1 MRPGREDVDESRTW
15 DLESIFASR
24 EDWEAGFATAERDLE
39 ALRQYAGRLG
49 ESGALLYEFL
59 ERRELARAAVERV
72 WTHPAL
78 EFSADTGR
86 EDAAGREQRSIALS
100 SRHDAA
106 VAFAEP
112 ELMAIGDDR
121 LAELRAG
128 EPRLERYDHY
138 FDRVRRRA
146 PHLCSAEVEDLL
158 AKVGEPFVSA
168 RITGELLADA
178 ELAFQPATAADGSS
192 AEVAAPTFESLMT
205 RPDRELRRSAWE
217 RYTDGYLGVRATLAN
232 ALVTVAKQNVFVA
245 RARGYSS
252 ALEAKLAPNA
262 IPIEVYHSVVE
273 AFRRNLPIWHR
284 YWRVRQQALGLD
296 VLAPYDLQLPLSR
309 AATRIPY
316 EQALDWVVAA
326 VAPLGPE
333 YVETLRR
340 GALEERWIDVY
351 PTRGKRPGAF
361 SAGMALTKPFI
372 CLNYTEDLRSASIL
386 AHELG
391 HSMHSR
397 LTWDTQPLVYAGYS
411 TFVAEVASNL
421 NQALMRAHL
430 LAQDP
435 EPELAIAVIDEAMSN
450 FYRYFFV
457 MPTLARLELELHDRV
472 ERGEA
477 VTAGTLIE
485 VMADLWA
492 EGYGGEVVGDR
503 ERTGI
508 AWATYPHLM
517 ESFYVFQYT
526 TGIAGAS
533 ALSQRVLGDEPGA
546 ADDVLAF
553 LRAGDHGY
561 PIDVLR
567 AAGVDL
573 ATAEPIDRTFAVMSG
588 FVDRLEQL
596 LAAR

>member
-1 MRPGREDVDESRTW
+1 M
-15 DLESIFASR
+15 
-24 EDWEAGFATAERDLE
+24 
-39 ALRQYAGRLG
+39 
-49 ESGALLYEFL
+49 
-59 ERRELARAAVERV
+59 
-72 WTHPAL
+72 
-78 EFSADTGR
+78 
-86 EDAAGREQRSIALS
+86 
-100 SRHDAA
+100 
-106 VAFAEP
+106 
-112 ELMAIGDDR
+112 
-121 LAELRAG
+121 
-128 EPRLERYDHY
+128 
-138 FDRVRRRA
+138 
-146 PHLCSAEVEDLL
+146 
-158 AKVGEPFVSA
+158 
-168 RITGELLADA
+168 
-178 ELAFQPATAADGSS
+178 
-192 AEVAAPTFESLMT
+192 
-205 RPDRELRRSAWE
+205 
-217 RYTDGYLGVRATLAN
+217 
-232 ALVTVAKQNVFVA
+232 
-245 RARGYSS
+245 
-252 ALEAKLAPNA
+252 
-262 IPIEVYHSVVE
+262 
-273 AFRRNLPIWHR
+273 
-284 YWRVRQQALGLD
+284 RQQALGLD

-309 AATRIPY
+309 ASTRIPY

-326 VAPLGPE
+326 VAPLGSD

-397 LTWDTQPLVYAGYS
+397 LTWDTQPLVYTGYS

-492 EGYGGEVVGDR
+492 EGFGDEVVGDR
-503 ERTGI
+503 DRTGI

-533 ALSQRVLGDEPGA
+533 ALSQRVLHGEPGA

-596 LAAR
+596 LADR